1 MDAVEAV
8 RVAERLLPGE
18 GPIADESDPRWRALL
33 ALRGHVRTEPDLVWE
48 FVRRWGSAPDM
59 SLRHALAVCLLQ
71 ELLALHFL
79 SYFPRVAEQV
89 HDEHLF
95 ADTFLRC
102 GRHGQAALPAQS
114 EVFDELARFAA
125 KWCGAGSGSL
135 PAGA

>member
-1 MDAVEAV
+1 MDAVQAV

-33 ALRGHVRTEPDLVWE
+33 TLRRHVGSEPDPVWE
-48 FVRRWGSAPDM
+48 FVRRWGAAQDL

-71 ELLALHFL
+71 ELLAQHFL
-79 SYFPRVAEQV
+79 TYFPRVAELV
-89 HDEHLF
+89 HDEHRF

-102 GRHGQAALPAQS
+102 AKHGQAALPAQS